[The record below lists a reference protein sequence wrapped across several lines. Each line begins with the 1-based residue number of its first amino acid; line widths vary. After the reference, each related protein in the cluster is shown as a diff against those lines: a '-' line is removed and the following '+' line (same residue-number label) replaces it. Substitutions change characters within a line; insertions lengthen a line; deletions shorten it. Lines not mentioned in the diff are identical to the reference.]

1 MDEVNN
7 EIFGVPIDEDEKEY
21 YSFQEQDI
29 LFIKKWTPK
38 RKYEVPLFVTKKG
51 TFTIALTLDAC
62 HRGLR
67 SFDYLSRGSLA
78 DMSKV
83 KQVLNHE
90 KYGLLAEFE
99 GTKISTKV
107 SPTRLDKLNFEV
119 DPGEPENKKV
129 LVSSTLEKG
138 YCLLPLSDV
147 LYIDICEPK
156 RDYQVPRYHTA
167 YGAYITGLTL
177 KACKQVFPN
186 FAQMDT
192 GLIVNIENI
201 ESIDNN
207 GTISFFDSKIT
218 TTMAAY
224 KVKYYRKMLDI

>member
-78 DMSKV
+78 DMRKV

-99 GTKISTKV
+99 GTK
-107 SPTRLDKLNFEV
+107 
-119 DPGEPENKKV
+119 
-129 LVSSTLEKG
+129 
-138 YCLLPLSDV
+138 
-147 LYIDICEPK
+147 
-156 RDYQVPRYHTA
+156 
-167 YGAYITGLTL
+167 
-177 KACKQVFPN
+177 
-186 FAQMDT
+186 
-192 GLIVNIENI
+192 
-201 ESIDNN
+201 
-207 GTISFFDSKIT
+207 
-218 TTMAAY
+218 
-224 KVKYYRKMLDI
+224 